1 MKNIFLF
8 ALLSAL
14 LFPIGGTVV
23 FYDGTTI
30 EGDIKTVSTE
40 SVYMIPIGLS
50 FPEEILMENVDS
62 LKLYDGELMVADNQ
76 IILLYSNGEFISPE
90 KAISS
95 LEGNYDYDVEYVIIP
110 NWSLNI
116 YTGYP
121 IIRAESLSDT
131 YYDDINPVYGLSLGS
146 PYGLFMG
153 DFFMNLITEIAYY
166 NFTKKSG
173 EANVPFDGLA
183 YQIGLSP
190 GFFIG
195 EASVSL
201 TLCTGLYHAGS
212 GFIAGGSIDLP
223 LGGFIT
229 SKFSD
234 YSIVD
239 NFEDQIEALE
249 IRLTSRSNII
259 QKKEGGSTYWA
270 DLGISFGYEF

>member
-8 ALLSAL
+8 VLLSPF
-14 LFPIGGTVV
+14 LFSIGGTVV

-30 EGDIKTVSTE
+30 EGDIKTVSSE
-40 SVYMIPIGLS
+40 SVYLIPMGLS

-62 LKLYDGELMVADNQ
+62 LKLYDGEIMVANNQ
-76 IILLYSNGEFISPE
+76 IILLFSNGEFTSPGE
-90 KAISS
+90 TVSNVK
-95 LEGNYDYDVEYVIIP
+95 ENYDYEVEYVIIP

-131 YYDDINPVYGLSLGS
+131 YYDDVNPVTGISLGT
-146 PYGLFMG
+146 PYGVFMG
-153 DFFMNLITEIAYY
+153 DFFMNVITEIAYY
-166 NFTKKSG
+166 NFTKKAG
-173 EANVPFDGLA
+173 EANVPFDGVA

-195 EASVSL
+195 EASLSL

-212 GFIAGGSIDLP
+212 GVIAGGSIDLP

-249 IRLTSRSNII
+249 IRLTSRSNIV
-259 QKKEGGSTYWA
+259 QKNEGGSTYWA
-270 DLGISFGYEF
+270 DLGISLGYEF

>member
-1 MKNIFLF
+1 MKSIFLF
-8 ALLSAL
+8 ALLNTF
-14 LFPIGGTVV
+14 LFSIGGTVV

-30 EGDIKTVSTE
+30 EGDIKTVSDE
-40 SVYMIPIGLS
+40 SVYLIPIGLS
-50 FPEEILMENVDS
+50 FPEEILMNNVDS
-62 LKLYDGELMVADNQ
+62 LKLYDGKLLVANNK
-76 IILLYSNGEFISPE
+76 IILLFNNGEFISPGE
-90 KAISS
+90 TVNNT
-95 LEGNYDYDVEYVIIP
+95 EEDYDYDVEYVIIP

-131 YYDDINPVYGLSLGS
+131 YYDDVNPVTGISLGT

-173 EANVPFDGLA
+173 EANIPFDGIA
-183 YQIGLSP
+183 YQIGVSP

-195 EASVSL
+195 EASLSL

-212 GFIAGGSIDLP
+212 GIIAGGSIDMP
-223 LGGFIT
+223 LGNFIINN
-229 SKFSD
+229 FSD
-234 YSIVD
+234 VSIVD

-259 QKKEGGSTYWA
+259 QKNEGGSTYWA